1 VLAYSLL
8 RVAKMQHLMLRH
20 LRRCE
25 CLAVGQL
32 RFRCLH
38 SQAISNC
45 EERSAARLT
54 EAESA
59 SEPHRD
65 QW

>member
-1 VLAYSLL
+1 MLAYSLL

-20 LRRCE
+20 LCRRRE

-45 EERSAARLT
+45 EQRPANQREDYL
-54 EAESA
+54 
-59 SEPHRD
+59 
-65 QW
+65 WIM